1 MFRTFM
7 RDRSRIL
14 SLAGAIV
21 VTASLAVIAAG
32 CGGSDSGVARA
43 SGGSSGQT
51 SSTTTTAATGASRDE
66 KLLAFAKCM
75 RTDGGVP
82 DFPDPTA
89 DANGDLQLTPPTG
102 GRNNNNNNQQ
112 AVRGGFEKCQKHLDG
127 VISPPSQADQTA
139 IRDAQLEFAKCMR
152 TEGVDVADPDPNQ
165 QGPGGFANLDRNDPK
180 VKAAMDK
187 CAPIFQ
193 KALGGRGPGG
203 APPSGAAGGS
213 R

>member
-1 MFRTFM
+1 MFRYFM
-7 RDRSRIL
+7 LRRSRML
-14 SLAGAIV
+14 SLTGAV
-21 VTASLAVIAAG
+21 VLAVSVAVISAG
-32 CGGSDSGVARA
+32 CGGSDSGGVAKA
-43 SGGSSGQT
+43 SGSGSKQT
-51 SSTTTTAATGASRDE
+51 SSTTSTTATGASRDE

-82 DFPDPTA
+82 DFPDPQT

-102 GRNNNNNNQQ
+102 GNNGNNRTQI
-112 AVRGGFEKCQKHLDG
+112 RGGFQKCQKYLDG
-127 VISPPSQADQTA
+127 VISAPSQADQTA

-152 TEGVDVADPDPNQ
+152 AEGVDVPDPDPSQ

-180 VKAAMDK
+180 VQSAMKK

-203 APPSGAAGGS
+203 APGGS